1 MDFNPRTEW
10 REEIRNQPAI
20 MNNGVMFSIRRKKKN
35 WNKLVL
41 NYPNQTLAIAEKLRT
56 DNVQLMVQSKKW
68 WWIQNLQ
75 WRAIQY
81 QSSTDLSIFCLLQI
95 SVPTNGDDAMSD
107 MENFSTPS
115 SIISQI
121 ENGPDKLINN
131 KRLLCNQILGFFSS
145 VDENRTKDEPI
156 DFAMDT
162 TWGTNCN
169 GMLLDKPQLQKYR
182 TSYSFRKVLYIAL
195 FIALF
200 YKDLLLFCNSLSSY
214 WL

>member
-1 MDFNPRTEW
+1 MKEKHTTTTRRNDFSNNRQLNFNWWISIPEQNGEKRS
-10 REEIRNQPAI
+10 EISPLLWTMMWCLAS
-20 MNNGVMFSIRRKKKN
+20 GEKKN

-107 MENFSTPS
+107 MENFSTTS

-121 ENGPDKLINN
+121 ENGPDKLIND

-162 TWGTNCN
+162 TWGNE
-169 GMLLDKPQLQKYR
+169 LQWNA
-182 TSYSFRKVLYIAL
+182 IG
-195 FIALF
+195 
-200 YKDLLLFCNSLSSY
+200 
-214 WL
+214 